1 MTTDGFLQMGSLQ
14 KYSILFLL
22 VVVSFLPL
30 SGQNVRT
37 EKIDGEDV
45 FLLES
50 RIING
55 DTIPHI
61 VLSEVKVV
69 PKWKFRNKR
78 ERKIYSK
85 FVRNIKVTLPYARL
99 AANKLEAIN
108 AELAKIDD
116 EKERKQYLKVAEKD
130 LFDEFEQPLR
140 KLTFSQGRMLI
151 KLIDRETGDTSYNLI
166 KDYKGGF
173 SAFFWQSVARLFGSN
188 LKAEYDA
195 DRDDRMIEHIIIL
208 IDNGML

>member
-1 MTTDGFLQMGSLQ
+1 MTIDGFFQMGLLQ
-14 KYSILFLL
+14 KYSMLFLFVL
-22 VVVSFLPL
+22 VSFFPL
-30 SGQNVRT
+30 AGQNVRT
-37 EKIDGEDV
+37 EKMAGKDV

-69 PKWKFRNKR
+69 PKWKFRNKH
-78 ERKIYSK
+78 ERKKYSK

-99 AANKLEAIN
+99 AAHKLEIIN
-108 AELAKIDD
+108 ARLAEIDN
-116 EKERKQYLKVAEKD
+116 EKERKQYLKVAEKE
-130 LFDEFEQPLR
+130 LFNEFEKPLR

-151 KLIDRETGDTSYNLI
+151 KLIDRETGDTSYDLI
-166 KDYKGGF
+166 KEYKGGF
-173 SAFFWQSVARLFGSN
+173 SAFFWQSLARLFGSN